1 MGRPK
6 WRRAKRDDVALDLV
20 NRQFTRNGPNQLW
33 VTDITE
39 HQSSVE
45 EVLLAI
51 GAIGL
56 AMLIAAIIAARSN
69 KR

>member
-1 MGRPK
+1 M
-6 WRRAKRDDVALDLV
+6 ALDLV